1 MELLMRWLSCLLLC
15 CLSSLALAGI
25 DINSAGAS
33 ELEKLPGIGPSKA
46 AAIIEYRN
54 QHGPFKS
61 VDELDNVPGIGPSTL
76 ANLRS
81 MAECGEG
88 SSGGT
93 AAPPSGSATGGEQS
107 APPTRASTGGSRI
120 NINSAT
126 ASALQ
131 DLPGIGTSKAAA
143 IVADRDANGPFKSC
157 EDLDRVAG
165 IGPAT
170 VANLK
175 DSCATE

>member
-1 MELLMRWLSCLLLC
+1 MRWLCCLLLW
-15 CLSSLALAGI
+15 CLPSLALAGV

-76 ANLRS
+76 ANLRGA
-81 MAECGEG
+81 AECGEG

-93 AAPPSGSATGGEQS
+93 AAPPSAAAEGSEES
-107 APPTRASTGGSRI
+107 APPTRASASGNRI
-120 NINSAT
+120 NINSAN

-131 DLPGIGTSKAAA
+131 GLPGIGASKAAA

-157 EDLDRVAG
+157 DDLDRVAG

-175 DSCATE
+175 DACAAE